1 MYIVSQSQLVYLMI
15 VLDHKLLT
23 CGNPTLSNE
32 QNEPRLLKY
41 IKRSERFIVVC
52 EYHIGGVIVPATS
65 V

>member
-1 MYIVSQSQLVYLMI
+1 MI